1 MGFYQAGNCL
11 ALFLALMPVM
21 CEAFDGCS
29 GTNGKLYNI
38 GDQMPSTHPCETDCI
53 CKGINDVRCNL
64 NVCVTPPCA
73 NPIKIEG
80 KCCPVC
86 ACEENGSLY
95 KPGSDMKTANICEM
109 NCICGDA
116 GQKVCSTMACQQCE
130 HPLHVAGECCPRC
143 ICKENE
149 KIYNVGQV
157 VSQEPCRQCTC
168 QTNGQV
174 ECTTTTCPSL
184 PCKYNVVLK
193 EKCCPVCQCMRGYRR
208 YLPGDIVVNSTCKP
222 QVCQLDGSIKIEPVK
237 CPDQQLQ
244 CADPVIPK
252 GKCCPECPNGMTCAY
267 GRNII
272 QYGDNKVIGTKLCRC
287 EGYPWFPNAFCT
299 EMNVS
304 ARLLKY
310 FGNYLAPYK
319 P

>member
-95 KPGSDMKTANICEM
+95 KP
-109 NCICGDA
+109 
-116 GQKVCSTMACQQCE
+116 
-130 HPLHVAGECCPRC
+130 
-143 ICKENE
+143 
-149 KIYNVGQV
+149 GQV